1 MTRNTF
7 EGIRTSFDLPA
18 PWAQPVCVLKQ
29 SATIRWFQWLML
41 CVAAVFVGSPGF
53 AQSDPLLQVKTN
65 KGEALVGLPIHW
77 SKVDAVLL
85 EPSGRMR
92 HLDQEEIAGHQ
103 ILNQSFRPQSVMEA
117 SQLLEQELGPGYE
130 IQINGSYVV
139 AAPAGKTTRWR
150 DRFQSLMAGY
160 TRYFE
165 VRGWPVRQ
173 PDFPLVVI
181 VLPGR
186 NSFTSYVSRE
196 ASQPKNNVVGSYFP
210 KSNRCVLYQLESG
223 SGVDWSETEA
233 TIVHEAIHQLAF
245 NTGAHERLF
254 ANPLWLVEGLAT
266 MFEQPAVYDLRSNRS
281 TLESRMLPS
290 RVQALQ
296 PLLQD
301 STALAARLANLIES
315 DRAFQID
322 PQNSYTVA
330 WALTFYLAERMPTE
344 FGRYLQTLR
353 SRGLGE
359 YEVGQRVAD
368 FRSVFQMDPDSLTIQ
383 LQRLYARQSP

>member
-1 MTRNTF
+1 MIPNTF
-7 EGIRTSFDLPA
+7 SGIQALSLATSGYWELLTVGRT
-18 PWAQPVCVLKQ
+18 
-29 SATIRWFQWLML
+29 WFQRLAI
-41 CVAAVFVGSPGF
+41 CVAALIAASQVL
-53 AQSDPLLQVKTN
+53 AQSNPLLQVNTST
-65 KGEALVGLPIHW
+65 GEALVGLPIHW
-77 SKVDAVLL
+77 SKLDAVLL

-92 HLDQEEIAGHQ
+92 HLDQAEIAGHR
-103 ILNQSFRPQSVMEA
+103 ILNQPFRPQSVMEA
-117 SQLLEQELGPGYE
+117 SQLLEKELGPGYE

-139 AAPAGKTTRWR
+139 AAPAGKTSRWR
-150 DRFQSLMAGY
+150 DRFQSLLAGY

-165 VRGWPVRQ
+165 VRGWPIRQ

-181 VLPGR
+181 VLPSR
-186 NSFTSYVSRE
+186 NSFTTYVSRE
-196 ASQPKNNVVGSYFP
+196 SSQPKNNVVGSYFP
-210 KSNRCVLYQLESG
+210 KSNRCILYQLESG

-254 ANPLWLVEGLAT
+254 GNPLWLVEGLAT

-301 STALAARLANLIES
+301 PAGLAARLANLIES

-322 PQNSYTVA
+322 PQNSYTLA
-330 WALTFYLAERMPTE
+330 WAMTFYLAERMPTE
-344 FGRYLQTLR
+344 FGQYLKTIR

-359 YEVGQRVAD
+359 YEAGQRVAD
-368 FRSVFQMDPDSLTIQ
+368 FRSVFQTDPDSLTIQ
-383 LQRLYARQSP
+383 IQRLYAKQSP